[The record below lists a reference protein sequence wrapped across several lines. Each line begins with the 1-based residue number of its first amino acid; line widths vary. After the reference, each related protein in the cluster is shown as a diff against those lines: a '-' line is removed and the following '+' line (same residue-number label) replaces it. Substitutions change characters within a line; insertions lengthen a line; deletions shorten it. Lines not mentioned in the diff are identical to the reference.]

1 MSERLRRL
9 GAVFERHPI
18 FFVTACTAERRHLLA
33 NPTIYDA
40 FVRFAQTASERGAW
54 VGRYVL
60 MPDHIHL
67 FVTLE
72 SDKICLSD
80 WVGSLK
86 KGISKVLR
94 RRGES
99 SPHWQKGFFDHVM
112 RGGESYSQ
120 KWDYVRDN
128 PVRAGL
134 VAQTDDW
141 PYAGQIHELEY
152 RKVLLL

>member
-9 GAVFERHPI
+9 DAVYERHPI
-18 FFVTACTAERRHLLA
+18 YFVTACTAERRRLLA
-33 NPTIYDA
+33 NPTICDA
-40 FVRFAQTASERGAW
+40 FVRFAQTAAERGAW

-67 FVTLE
+67 FVVLE
-72 SDKICLSD
+72 DALIDLPR
-80 WVGSLK
+80 WVKSLK
-86 KGISKVLR
+86 NSVSKVLR
-94 RRGES
+94 VRGEP
-99 SPHWQKGFFDHVM
+99 SPHWQKGFFDHIM

-120 KWDYVRDN
+120 KWDYVKNN

-134 VAQTDDW
+134 VAQAADW

-152 RKVLLL
+152 RKDSLL

>member
-9 GAVFERHPI
+9 DAVYERHPI
-18 FFVTACTAERRHLLA
+18 YFVTACTAERRHLLA
-33 NPTIYDA
+33 NPTICDA
-40 FVRFAQTASERGAW
+40 FVRFAQAAAERGAW

-60 MPDHIHL
+60 MPDHVHL

-72 SDKICLSD
+72 DDKICLSD

-86 KGISKVLR
+86 KSISKAL
-94 RRGES
+94 RGEGEL

-120 KWDYVRDN
+120 KWDYVREN
-128 PVRAGL
+128 PVRAGI
-134 VAQTDDW
+134 VSQADDW
-141 PYAGQIHELEY
+141 PFSGQIHELEY
-152 RKVLLL
+152 RKDLLL